1 MRIDVSDL
9 RPYETVKFS
18 GMTSSKFDDAEL
30 VIKKQLKHVKKNKNF
45 KIPDKLANF
54 SGFNCYKWIIR
65 ATKIS

>member
-30 VIKKQLKHVKKNKNF
+30 VIKK
-45 KIPDKLANF
+45 
-54 SGFNCYKWIIR
+54 
-65 ATKIS
+65 